1 MKLTSIQH
9 LKGLLCANKIAR
21 QSASSKAATFDV
33 ELSVYFHL
41 EKRCRQVENNII
53 CNYMRRLMRI
63 QKHVDVATEASELQ

>member
-33 ELSVYFHL
+33 EPVVYFHL
-41 EKRCRQVENNII
+41 EKDAG
-53 CNYMRRLMRI
+53 RLKTI
-63 QKHVDVATEASELQ
+63 LYVIT